1 MSDRSVSVLIVDDD
15 VAVRESFSDYF
26 EDHGWQVWA
35 VGTAEEGLALLD
47 RVMPDAAI
55 VDIRLPGMD
64 GNSFLR
70 VVSERHPSL
79 PCIVCTGSPDYD
91 LPEDLTVSR
100 VGERRVFAK
109 PVPNLGDLVEEVH
122 RQLGIRSDAPGSGNF
137 GAEVLDGS

>member
-1 MSDRSVSVLIVDDD
+1 MAMADQNVSVLIVDDD
-15 VAVRESFSDYF
+15 VAVRESFGDYF

-35 VGTAEEGLALLD
+35 VGTAEEGLVLLD
-47 RVMPDAAI
+47 RVMPDVAI

-70 VVSERHPSL
+70 VVSEKHPSL

-100 VGERRVFAK
+100 PVVRRVFAK
-109 PVPNLGDLVEEVH
+109 PVANLGELLEAVRQERSLKFEV
-122 RQLGIRSDAPGSGNF
+122 
-137 GAEVLDGS
+137 